1 MVVRNRSMRKA
12 RPRAAAV
19 SLSELPPSV
28 APTVLYGQSHDAEL
42 GQLEAARA
50 LVVEPG
56 TS

>member
-1 MVVRNRSMRKA
+1 MRKA